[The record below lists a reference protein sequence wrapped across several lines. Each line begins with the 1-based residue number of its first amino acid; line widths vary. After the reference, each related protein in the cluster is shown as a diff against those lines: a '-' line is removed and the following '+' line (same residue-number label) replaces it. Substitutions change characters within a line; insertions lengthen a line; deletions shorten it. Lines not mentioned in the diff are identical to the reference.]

1 MFKFIR
7 VKEPKEKILSHIK
20 DHLLDKEYFDDYIE
34 VFEVEQ
40 SVLKEEP
47 WIFVSPREKNVFE
60 KMKKNADCK
69 LRDIKDRIYQGLV
82 TGDDSVYFVSIIEEL
97 PNELVKIKNQLGSEH
112 VVEKSLLRSL
122 LKGKNIRRWKVEW
135 DRLWIIYPYE
145 LSADRAVL
153 LSEVFLRTKYPYT
166 WKYFQ
171 SHEKELKNRESGS
184 WKDRVDWYAY
194 GRRQNIEMFERIKI
208 MTQVLARKNSFTL
221 DDNGFYYF
229 VGGGNA
235 GGYGII
241 LSEKCGK
248 TIETYRYILG
258 LLNSKAIEFYHKHIS
273 PIFSGGFYSYGRRYI
288 EQLPI
293 KLPKTDQEQKIAD
306 EIGNAVYQILQ
317 FKKEDDVLE
326 DKITEFPNSYFKD
339 CEGLEKLINIAKAS
353 ILSKDS
359 YKISEKSLTTH
370 YYRDLDGK
378 ETFRIGLALNEYLD
392 FYSEEVASYVLEIL
406 KTRNEI
412 TKREL
417 FELKIPPKGHLE
429 NIMAQYRNDKEKI
442 VKNEKAVEDLEK
454 QIDEWVYKLYDISYA
469 ERRIIENY
477 LTKF

>member
-1 MFKFIR
+1 MFTFIR
-7 VKEPKEKILSHIK
+7 AKKPKEKILSHIK

-47 WIFVSPREKNVFE
+47 WIFVPPREQNVFE
-60 KMKKNADCK
+60 KIKKNADCK

-82 TGDDSVYFVSIIEEL
+82 TGDDPVYFVSIIEGL
-97 PNELVKIKNQLGSEH
+97 PNEFVKIKNQLGSEH
-112 VVEKSLLRSL
+112 VVEKSLLRPL

-135 DRLWIIYPYE
+135 DGLWIIYPYE

-153 LSEVFLRTKYPYT
+153 LTEAFLRTKYPYT
-166 WKYFQ
+166 WKYFL
-171 SHEKELKNRESGS
+171 SYEKELKDRESGS

-194 GRRQNIEMFERIKI
+194 GRRQNIEMFERVKI
-208 MTQVLARKNSFTL
+208 MTQVLARRNSFTL
-221 DDNGFYYF
+221 DENGVYYF

-241 LSEKCGK
+241 LGETCGK

-258 LLNSKAIEFYHKHIS
+258 LLNSKAIEFYHKYTS

-293 KLPKTDQEQKIAD
+293 KLPKNNQEQKVAND
-306 EIGNAVYQILQ
+306 VGNAVYQILQ
-317 FKKEDDVLE
+317 FKKEVDALE
-326 DKITEFPNSYFKD
+326 DKITKFPNSYFKD
-339 CEGLEKLINIAKAS
+339 YEGFEKLINIVKAS

-370 YYRDLDGK
+370 YYRDLDSK

-392 FYSEEVASYVLEIL
+392 FYSEEVASYVLEVL

-417 FELKIPPKGHLE
+417 LELKIPPKGHLE
-429 NIMAQYRNDKEKI
+429 DLMAQYRKDKDQI
-442 VKNEKAVEDLEK
+442 VKNEKMVKDLEK
-454 QIDEWVYKLYDISYA
+454 QIDELVYKLYGISYT
-469 ERRIIENY
+469 ERRIIEDH
-477 LTKF
+477 